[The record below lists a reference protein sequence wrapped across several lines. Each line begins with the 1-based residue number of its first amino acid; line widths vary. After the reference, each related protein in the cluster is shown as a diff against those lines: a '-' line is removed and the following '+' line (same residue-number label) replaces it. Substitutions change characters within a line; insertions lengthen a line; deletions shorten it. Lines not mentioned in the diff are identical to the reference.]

1 MSAQNLSFRDLQCIV
16 AVAEHGSFSRAADAC
31 SITQPALSERVK
43 RAETLLGAELFE
55 RNKRATCLTPAGE
68 ALLDKARELL
78 DGADALDELIV
89 AADAPLTGR
98 LRVGFIATLGPY
110 LVPHLLARLQQDYPA
125 LELVLQEGLTDKL
138 LANLQAGALD
148 LLLSAVPLS
157 EPGIAQMPLFHEP
170 FWLALPISHPLS
182 ARARLSAAD
191 LRGEDMVLLE
201 DGHCL
206 SDQALDICSASRRSN
221 RNRLH
226 ATSLE
231 TLRHMVA
238 AGAGYTLLP
247 QLAVGD
253 KPPLAD
259 LISYRRL
266 DGKSNYGRTIGLSW
280 RQTSS
285 RARDASLL
293 AQLIRDCLPEGIEV
307 LAES

>member
-1 MSAQNLSFRDLQCIV
+1 MGAQNLSFRDLQCIV
-16 AVAEHGSFSRAADAC
+16 AVAERGSFSRAADAC
-31 SITQPALSERVK
+31 AITQPALSERVK
-43 RAETLLGAELFE
+43 RVEALLGVELFE
-55 RNKRATCLTPAGE
+55 RNKRATRITPAGE

-78 DGADALDELIV
+78 DGADAIDELIA

-125 LELVLQEGLTDKL
+125 LELVLQEGLTDEL
-138 LANLQAGALD
+138 LANLQAGSLD
-148 LLLSAVPLS
+148 LLLSAMPLS
-157 EPGIAQMPLFHEP
+157 EPGIAQKPLFHEP
-170 FWLALPISHPLS
+170 FWLALPVSHPLTK
-182 ARARLSAAD
+182 RRRLSAAD

-247 QLAVGD
+247 HLAVGD
-253 KPPLAD
+253 KPALAD

-266 DGKSNYGRTIGLSW
+266 DRKSNYGRTIGVSW

-285 RARDASLL
+285 RARDAALL
-293 AQLIRDCLPEGIEV
+293 AQLIRDCLPEGMEA
-307 LAES
+307 LTES